1 MRERYIV
8 RTLKRMI
15 FIAMAATILF
25 VQEQLLTMLPN
36 VQLTV
41 LLLVLFS
48 SVLTFRETMTVIFV
62 HVILDSL
69 FMGAFYPFYMVP
81 MFIGWSL
88 VPIAYHTVLRRTNN
102 ELKLA
107 AFGFVHGFLYGWTF
121 IPFVMIQTGI
131 YQFWPYLMADLL
143 FEIIMGVSSFIT
155 ILWLFKPLYRIV
167 SRELNKTDQHW
178 RIVQKKH

>member
-1 MRERYIV
+1 MRERHIV

-15 FIAMAATILF
+15 FVAMAATILF
-25 VQEQLLTMLPN
+25 VQEQLLTILPN

-69 FMGAFYPFYMVP
+69 FMGAFYPFYMAP

-88 VPIAYHTVLRRTNN
+88 IPIAYHTVLRRTTNDF
-102 ELKLA
+102 KLA
-107 AFGFVHGFLYGWTF
+107 VFGLVHAFLYGWTF

-131 YQFWPYLMADLL
+131 YNFWPYLIADLP

-155 ILWLFKPLYRIV
+155 ILWLFKPLHKML
-167 SRELNKTDQHW
+167 SRELNKSDHHW
-178 RIVQKKH
+178 RTATKKP